1 MAPTTGYAQFTQY
14 PSFASSLYGAPS
26 YGGASE
32 SDTMRDLR
40 MAETRARAAEQREAQ
55 LIEKL
60 KIADSDL
67 ASRTP
72 AGNDYISYVVD
83 IKV

>member
-1 MAPTTGYAQFTQY
+1 MASNSGYGQFTQY
-14 PSFASSLYGAPS
+14 PSFASTLFGAPT

-60 KIADSDL
+60 KTAESDL

-72 AGNDYISYVVD
+72 AGRVI
-83 IKV
+83 